1 MAHDKIVTMFNTV
14 AQAEG
19 AKRSLL
25 KAGFPDS
32 DIDILSGERLESEGH
47 AVRHPGL
54 WQRLFGD
61 TVDDEQA
68 GVYDDALESGG
79 VVLSLRADEDQLPRA
94 LTILDAHDSVDFSR
108 RNNPDYTDT
117 TGSVSDA
124 APSTNPIF
132 TGERDDV
139 LTASQGAASPTGNE
153 SRPLRTSLTGDESE
167 EEVLRLAEE
176 QLEVGK
182 RLVSEGSTRVRRYT
196 VTDEVS
202 EQISLREQHADI
214 FRRSINEP
222 AHVGDVDWSE
232 KTVEVAET
240 HEQPVINKTAQVK
253 EEVVVRTDANERVE
267 TVSDTVRRQEVDI
280 DHTAPETLASDVAT
294 TGTDTTDLNTTGR
307 SATGLGA
314 AAAET
319 SVSGVNTTGAGAADL
334 GTPGAG
340 TAGLGATGGVRSDDE
355 ASTVPGVARQDQPGV
370 TSGSDVTG
378 NKKESFTD
386 KVGDKVEEV
395 KDKFSDK
402 DKPR

>member
-1 MAHDKIVTMFNTV
+1 MAHDKIVTMFNTL

-32 DIDILSGERLESEGH
+32 EIDILSGERLQEEGH

-68 GVYDDALESGG
+68 AVYDDALESGG

-94 LTILDAHDSVDFSR
+94 LTILDAHDSVDMSR

-117 TGSVSDA
+117 SGAVSDMP
-124 APSTNPIF
+124 PSTDPIF
-132 TGERDDV
+132 TGEGNDD
-139 LTASQGAASPTGNE
+139 LTASQDASLTGSE
-153 SRPLRTSLTGDESE
+153 TQPIRTALTGDESE

-196 VTDEVS
+196 VTDEVT

-222 AHVGDVDWSE
+222 AQVGDVDWSE

-240 HEQPVINKTAQVK
+240 HEQPVINKTAQVT

-280 DHTAPETLASDVAT
+280 DHTAPDTLETDLDTTRAAGT
-294 TGTDTTDLNTTGR
+294 TGVTSAAGVTGATDVSGTTG
-307 SATGLGA
+307 
-314 AAAET
+314 
-319 SVSGVNTTGAGAADL
+319 V
-334 GTPGAG
+334 AG
-340 TAGLGATGGVRSDDE
+340 TAGAAGTTGAAGNTGAAGGVYADDN
-355 ASTVPGVARQDQPGV
+355 ALSVPGVASEDQTGVSSGSGV
-370 TSGSDVTG
+370 TRG
-378 NKKESFTD
+378 KEEGFAD
-386 KVGDKVEEV
+386 KVGDKVDEM

>member
-32 DIDILSGERLESEGH
+32 DIDILSGERLQSEGH
-47 AVRHPGL
+47 NARHPGI

-61 TVDDEQA
+61 TVDDEQSE
-68 GVYDDALESGG
+68 VYNDALESGG

-94 LTILDAHDSVDFSR
+94 LTILDAHDSVDMSR

-117 TGSVSDA
+117 TGTVSDV
-124 APSTNPIF
+124 APSTDPIF
-132 TGERDDV
+132 TGESDGLAATQGSS
-139 LTASQGAASPTGNE
+139 LTGSEA

-176 QLEVGK
+176 QLEIGK

-202 EQISLREQHADI
+202 EEISLREQHADI

-222 AHVGDVDWSE
+222 AHLDDVDWSE

-240 HEQPVINKTAQVK
+240 HEQPVINKTAQVT
-253 EEVVVRTDANERVE
+253 EEVVVRTDASERVE
-267 TVSDTVRRQEVDI
+267 TISDTVRRQEVDI
-280 DHTAPETLASDVAT
+280 DHTAPETLEGDVTT
-294 TGTDTTDLNTTGR
+294 TGVTTG
-307 SATGLGA
+307 TGLGA
-314 AAAET
+314 
-319 SVSGVNTTGAGAADL
+319 GTG
-334 GTPGAG
+334 
-340 TAGLGATGGVRSDDE
+340 TGGVRTDDDI
-355 ASTVPGVARQDQPGV
+355 SPVPGVAQQGQTGV
-370 TSGSDVTG
+370 ASGTGATSGTG
-378 NKKESFTD
+378 AAQHDKKEGFI
-386 KVGDKVEEV
+386 DKVEDKAEEL
-395 KDKFSDK
+395 KDKFTDK